1 VPTVGQ
7 AMAHYRVYVL
17 GEHGQLMGAVNFDCT
32 DDDAAKEHA
41 RRLAN
46 GHEVQL
52 WRQVAQFKFD
62 NPRDR
67 PRRRRSALAH

>member
-1 VPTVGQ
+1 
-7 AMAHYRVYVL
+7 MLHYRIYVL
-17 GEHGQLMGAVNFDCT
+17 DEHGRLASVVNFDST
-32 DDDAAKEHA
+32 DDDAAKEQA
-41 RRLAN
+41 KRLAD

-67 PRRRRSALAH
+67 PKRQRSALAH

>member
-1 VPTVGQ
+1 MP
-7 AMAHYRVYVL
+7 HYRVYVL
-17 GEHGQLMGAVNFDCT
+17 GEHGRLACVVNFDCT

-41 RRLAN
+41 KRLADD
-46 GHEVQL
+46 HEVQL

-67 PRRRRSALAH
+67 PKRRRSALAPTR